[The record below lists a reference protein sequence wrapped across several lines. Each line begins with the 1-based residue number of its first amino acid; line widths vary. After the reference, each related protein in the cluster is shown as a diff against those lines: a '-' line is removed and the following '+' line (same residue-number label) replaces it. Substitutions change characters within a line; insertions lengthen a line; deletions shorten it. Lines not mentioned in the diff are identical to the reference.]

1 MNDLAHEGGE
11 LRPGASSSLA
21 PETDRDFFEPK
32 ESCIKRGGWKV
43 AVMYLPEPEV
53 AKLSTVWNLF
63 GEAGRDL
70 SPTFSEG

>member
-1 MNDLAHEGGE
+1 MILPTKVV
-11 LRPGASSSLA
+11 RPRASSSLA

-32 ESCIKRGGWKV
+32 ESCMKRGGWKV

-53 AKLSTVWNLF
+53 AKLSTVWDLF

-70 SPTFSEG
+70 FSTFSGG